1 MMEEFCDKFTATF
14 EDTVWYATNIEI
26 YDYVTA
32 LRALE
37 LSADRTMVLNN
48 SAMSVWLEVD
58 GTPVEIKPGLT
69 HLA

>member
-1 MMEEFCDKFTATF
+1 M
-14 EDTVWYATNIEI
+14 
-26 YDYVTA
+26 TA

-58 GTPVEIKPGLT
+58 GAPVEIKPGLT